1 MIYSILPEKNLS
13 VSDIR
18 DTLNGN
24 GGDTGNDVASLFKTS
39 ANINKWAKYKPESF
53 KKDFNL
59 SDTERSSNNYGF
71 AERSIGFGA
80 TVSELFDKSTSKEL
94 WQYVLPEGGEDS
106 PYRLGDFRKYNPSA
120 TVPYNYK
127 HVAENG
133 TTVNNNYSQEQRVVI
148 NDDSELRIE
157 DFEVFERLSQG
168 GGNLYYFWIARISTG
183 SGTYDYIISNYT
195 PVSGSYNNIYCTLNF
210 NKTGTWECLF
220 CVGRDD
226 YNNDSEY
233 ISARTDCLALPQGY
247 KTFTLIKKV
256 LFVRVTMAYPNQS
269 GYGSWIS
276 YSDHM
281 LNFGTQM
288 FTFDMVASDADHAI
302 LSTIFQFGFQIFL
315 RNKFGQ
321 MGPYAEIIN
330 TDDDIEYSGTDVVSR
345 TIVNFPQFVD
355 LSQYFSE
362 TDLDQATQL
371 EIRPVM
377 NRTSGA
383 DNGAFF
389 DTDVVW
395 YVNINQYEN

>member
-1 MIYSILPEKNLS
+1 MIYSILPQKNLS

-59 SDTERSSNNYGF
+59 SDTERSNNNYGF

-157 DFEVFERLSQG
+157 DFEAFERLSQG
-168 GGNLYYFWIARISTG
+168 GENLYYFWIARISTG

-195 PVSGSYNNIYCTLNF
+195 SVSGSQNNIDCTLNF

-220 CVGRDD
+220 CVGRYD
-226 YNNDSEY
+226 YNNDSDY

-247 KTFTLIKKV
+247 KQFVLTKKT
-256 LFVRVTMAYPNQS
+256 VTINVKIISPDYINQTR
-269 GYGSWIS
+269 Y
-276 YSDHM
+276 YSDTYTLH
-281 LNFGTQM
+281 FGSNIFYFNMTPSE
-288 FTFDMVASDADHAI
+288 SDTTG
-302 LSTIFQFGFQIFL
+302 TIPDTEFKFGFYIRL
-315 RNKFGQ
+315 
-321 MGPYAEIIN
+321 IN
-330 TDDDIEYSGTDVVSR
+330 GMDTIGDIELYDEDTSDTILYSANETEYM
-345 TIVNFPQFVD
+345 IVNFPTPVQ
-355 LSQYFSE
+355 LSDYFNP
-362 TDLDQATQL
+362 TDLAYATEF
-371 EIRPVM
+371 EIRPIMKRVSDEG
-377 NRTSGA
+377 NNARFA
-383 DNGAFF
+383 
-389 DTDVVW
+389 TDDVLHL
-395 YVNINQYEN
+395 YI